1 MDQSVNTILN
11 LFLIAFLLFS
21 NGFFVASE
29 FAMVKVRK
37 TRIEQL
43 VNDGDFNA
51 KIALE
56 ALKDLDKF
64 IASVQLGV
72 TISSLGLGWVGEST
86 LAHIIEP
93 IFDFLP
99 GIGQNIAT
107 HSVSASIAF
116 ALITFFHVVLGELIP
131 KSIALEYTEKTALL
145 VARPMQVLT
154 FFFNPFIWLLNG
166 FGNLVLKLL
175 HIPHSHKGSLVHST
189 EELDML
195 VNASY
200 DGGVLNET
208 EKDML
213 HNVFK
218 FSDLNARQVM
228 VPRTDMVC
236 IPIDMSLEELNKLAE
251 ENQYTRYPVYEEDID
266 HIIGLVHVKDLYSL
280 SVKDEVCPISKIL
293 RDILLVP
300 ETITMDN
307 LVLEFKKR
315 KGQMAIVVD
324 EFGGTSGLITLED
337 VIEEI
342 FGDVQD
348 EFDEEEEEE
357 TEEIKE
363 VAPNTYLANSMMRLD
378 EFAEFFQINE
388 KEIDDEDIDTIGGL
402 VVKLLGR
409 IAEVNDTVPFNN
421 LTFVVKE
428 VDGARITRLEIIKH
442 DETAKDEQAKEENR
456 SGQ

>member
-1 MDQSVNTILN
+1 MDETGSIVFN
-11 LFLIAFLLFS
+11 LFVIAFLLFS

-43 VNDGDFNA
+43 VNEGNFNA

-64 IASVQLGV
+64 IAAVQLGV
-72 TISSLGLGWVGEST
+72 TISSIGLGWVGEGT
-86 LAHIIEP
+86 LAKIIEP
-93 IFDFLP
+93 LFIFLP
-99 GIGQNIAT
+99 GISKTVAT
-107 HSVSASIAF
+107 HTVSVSIAF
-116 ALITFFHVVLGELIP
+116 ALITFFHVVIGELIP
-131 KSIALEYTEKTALL
+131 KSIALEYTEKTALW
-145 VARPMQVLT
+145 VARPMQILT

-166 FGNLVLKLL
+166 FGNLVLKILN
-175 HIPHSHKGSLVHST
+175 IPHSHKGSLVHST

-208 EKDML
+208 EKEML

-218 FSDLNARQVM
+218 FSDLTAKQVM
-228 VPRTDMVC
+228 IPRTDMVC
-236 IPIDMSLEELNKLAE
+236 IPIDMPLEELNRMAA

-280 SVKDEVCPISKIL
+280 SINDETCPIEKIQ
-293 RDILLVP
+293 REILMVP

-337 VIEEI
+337 VLEEI
-342 FGDVQD
+342 FGEVQD
-348 EFDEEEEEE
+348 EFDEEEECD
-357 TEEIKE
+357 IKE
-363 VAPNTYLANSMMRLD
+363 IAPNTYLANSMIRVD
-378 EFAEFFQINE
+378 EFAEFFNIDE

-409 IAEVNDTVPFNN
+409 LAEVNDTVSLHD

-428 VDGARITRLEIIKH
+428 VDGARITKLEIIKSEPQTV
-442 DETAKDEQAKEENR
+442 ETVKENEN
-456 SGQ
+456 